1 VPDSTPP
8 APPPVF
14 GRADVRKKGRSRATR
29 RLVRLGVVVVAAIVV
44 LAGAGI
50 GYVEYRNHQIGH
62 IVVNGLR
69 ALPPSGVENLVL
81 VGSTSRCALKKQNPA
96 FGLCSQGVTG
106 VNSDVVMILHLDPN
120 KKTAAILSIPRDLFV
135 PNARKSGA
143 NKIDAA
149 LVEGPQQLVSAIQED
164 FGIPINHFVELNF
177 DSFQGVVN
185 ALGGINM
192 YFPEPVFDAF
202 SGLNVSTPGC
212 HHLNGFQ
219 ALAVVRARHL
229 QYKGPGV
236 KSTNP
241 RSWPQ
246 DPQSDLSRIRRN
258 HEFLRVLANAVSMRG
273 LGNPVTDN
281 DLLGAIAPQ
290 LQVDSSF
297 SLGSMFGL
305 VLTFHGVNATTT
317 PQQTLPV
324 IVLSSLSYFYQGSD
338 YGNVE
343 LTSQPN
349 DLQAV
354 SSFLGVPS
362 GRDTMSGKPLPA
374 PGSVTVSVLNGTGRT
389 GQAGQTSSALKALGF
404 NTVGQGDAH
413 AGGAVSETIVYYSSP
428 SHLAAA
434 EQVLHSLSGAAT
446 LGQGKT
452 TDGADVTVVTGSNFT
467 VNSPPSQ
474 VPTGTSGA
482 GGPSSAPA
490 LAAPTPPTQ
499 VLAQFDPRSCTATGG
514 EGK

>member
-1 VPDSTPP
+1 
-8 APPPVF
+8 
-14 GRADVRKKGRSRATR
+14 
-29 RLVRLGVVVVAAIVV
+29 
-44 LAGAGI
+44 
-50 GYVEYRNHQIGH
+50 
-62 IVVNGLR
+62 
-69 ALPPSGVENLVL
+69 
-81 VGSTSRCALKKQNPA
+81 
-96 FGLCSQGVTG
+96 
-106 VNSDVVMILHLDPN
+106 
-120 KKTAAILSIPRDLFV
+120 
-135 PNARKSGA
+135 
-143 NKIDAA
+143 
-149 LVEGPQQLVSAIQED
+149 
-164 FGIPINHFVELNF
+164 
-177 DSFQGVVN
+177 
-185 ALGGINM
+185 M
-192 YFPEPVFDAF
+192 YFPEPVFDAY
-202 SGLNVSTPGC
+202 SGLNVLRPGC

-241 RSWPQ
+241 RNWPQ
-246 DPQSDLSRIRRN
+246 DPQSDLSRIRRD

-273 LGNPVTDN
+273 LGDPVTDN
-281 DLLGAIAPQ
+281 DILGAVAPQ

-324 IVLSSLSYFYQGSD
+324 IVLSSLSYLYHGFD

-349 DLQAV
+349 DLQAI
-354 SSFLGVPS
+354 SSFLGLPG
-362 GRDTMSGKPLPA
+362 GRDTMTGKPLPA
-374 PGSVTVSVLNGTGRT
+374 PGSVTVSVLNGTGQT

-404 NTVGQGDAH
+404 NTVGQGDTS

-434 EQVLHSLSGAAT
+434 ETVLHSLSGSAT

-452 TDGADVTVVTGSNFT
+452 TDGADVTVVTGTNFS

-474 VPTGTSGA
+474 GTTPSPGSGTSA
-482 GGPSSAPA
+482 SSPSSGSS
-490 LAAPTPPTQ
+490 LATPTPPTQ
-499 VLAQFDPRSCTATGG
+499 TLAQFDPRSCTPSGG